1 MKINHILISLLFL
14 STVGLSQEPYMFP
27 DDQLP
32 PQVEIFPERP
42 PMILELGEKFFKV
55 GEVPYG
61 INPWSGTYWQP
72 SLWLFGNYRTSSQ
85 YSATSGT
92 ESPSLNNW
100 VNRFDLFTNI
110 KLSGTERFFAAW
122 RPLDKGGMTGVDF
135 TQDTVSFTHNFEEKG
150 DGELFKQWFFPAT
163 WFFEG
168 DIAELFQF
176 LDYEDKLP
184 RDIGF
189 TIGRQ
194 PIFFQEGIVINDIL
208 ETFGIA
214 INGLSFPRASNLKI
228 SLMAARNH
236 PDRDGQDEH
245 IYGAFTEI
253 DFHKNMLNLDVA
265 YVKENDL
272 GKTNGLV
279 LGGSSVQKFG
289 FWNTSLRVGYS
300 KAMGDSSD
308 IGDGVFLMG
317 EFSRKHYP
325 YGNIVYVNTFIK
337 LDAFT
342 PAAGGGAIG
351 RTGILFAGSGMTGY
365 GSPMGAALGTDEMG
379 ASAGYQWFMQG
390 GKQSILF
397 EGSYRQAVIDG
408 SDSRMGVGFKFM
420 KALGQRYAGFIDGFT
435 VIPKEGEP
443 SSGGRIELM
452 VRF

>member
-1 MKINHILISLLFL
+1 
-14 STVGLSQEPYMFP
+14 
-27 DDQLP
+27 
-32 PQVEIFPERP
+32 
-42 PMILELGEKFFKV
+42 
-55 GEVPYG
+55 
-61 INPWSGTYWQP
+61 
-72 SLWLFGNYRTSSQ
+72 
-85 YSATSGT
+85 
-92 ESPSLNNW
+92 
-100 VNRFDLFTNI
+100 
-110 KLSGTERFFAAW
+110 
-122 RPLDKGGMTGVDF
+122 
-135 TQDTVSFTHNFEEKG
+135 
-150 DGELFKQWFFPAT
+150 
-163 WFFEG
+163 
-168 DIAELFQF
+168 
-176 LDYEDKLP
+176 
-184 RDIGF
+184 
-189 TIGRQ
+189 
-194 PIFFQEGIVINDIL
+194 
-208 ETFGIA
+208 
-214 INGLSFPRASNLKI
+214 
-228 SLMAARNH
+228 MAARNH